1 MGSLRI
7 FPLLLAS
14 FFLLLFSSHG
24 FGGEVMGSMEHADSI
39 KESVRKSMIKGDP
52 RPNCPTMFHPTK
64 ISDASPPPRKM
75 IEVEDYHDPRPNRP
89 TMFHPTKISDAS
101 PPSPRKTIEVEDY
114 HDPRPNRPTIFHPTK
129 ISDASPHSPRKTIEV
144 EDYHDPRPNR
154 PTMLHPTKIPN
165 IGPPPQ
171 V

>member
-52 RPNCPTMFHPTK
+52 RPNC
-64 ISDASPPPRKM
+64 
-75 IEVEDYHDPRPNRP
+75 P